1 MMREM
6 GVQMDVG
13 LGLAIE
19 NTGLYSDTRKDKI
32 IKPNKNYFSSKMW
45 AKEREDTTLYIQCR
59 VRAWF
64 ARKRAFQLRKVR
76 DDKDA
81 ELRRRQE
88 ELQQQEEAKR
98 KVEIERRMHPKKQK
112 DFDILYNELE
122 AWRLNETKKIKASNS
137 LNAEEKKL
145 ALQ

>member
-64 ARKRAFQLRKVR
+64 ARKRAYQLRKIR

-98 KVEIERRMHPKKQK
+98 KVEIERRMHPKKHK

-122 AWRLNETKKIKASNS
+122 AWRLNETKKIKASTT
-137 LNAEEKKL
+137 LNTEEKKL

>member
-1 MMREM
+1 
-6 GVQMDVG
+6 MDVG

-64 ARKRAFQLRKVR
+64 ARKRAYQLRKIR

-98 KVEIERRMHPKKQK
+98 KVEIERRMHPKKHK

-122 AWRLNETKKIKASNS
+122 AWRLNETKKIKASTT
-137 LNAEEKKL
+137 LNTEEKKL